1 MKFNLLISRQRRRFI
16 EGGMAL
22 ATLFLSACTDTLS
35 SKTSKFDSIDITSA
49 DYAKDFFLTDQD
61 GQTRSLQDF
70 RGKIVVVFFG
80 FTQCP
85 DVCPTTMAE
94 LSEVRQVLGQ
104 DASKLQTILITVDP
118 ERDTLPVLK
127 AYMAN
132 FDPSFVALRP
142 TLEQLKTVATD
153 FKIYYKKV
161 GDSKTAY
168 SVDHTAG
175 TYIFD
180 AQGRIR
186 LFGRYG
192 SGAQVLAG
200 DIRRLLEGA

>member
-1 MKFNLLISRQRRRFI
+1 M
-16 EGGMAL
+16 
-22 ATLFLSACTDTLS
+22 TPLFLLSCTDKSADRPPKFS
-35 SKTSKFDSIDITSA
+35 SVDITGA
-49 DYAKDFFLTDQD
+49 EYARNFELSDHD
-61 GQTRSLQDF
+61 GQTRRLEDF
-70 RGKIVVVFFG
+70 RGRVVVVFFG

-94 LSEVRQVLGQ
+94 MAEIKQVLGK
-104 DASKLQTILITVDP
+104 DASRLQTIFITVDP

-132 FDPSFVALRP
+132 FDPAFVALRP
-142 TLEQLKTVATD
+142 TPEQLKAVATD

-168 SVDHTAG
+168 SMDHTAG

-180 AQGRIR
+180 AQGQIR
-186 LFGRYG
+186 LFSRYG
-192 SGAQVLAG
+192 SGVQVLAA
-200 DIRRLLEGA
+200 DIRQLLNGA